1 MTINLGIP
9 QIIWF
14 VMAIFGLIYEIINHD
29 KPREPHNAYT
39 FAVSVVISFLLLYW
53 GRLLRINTDLFNS
66 LFFKTK

>member
-9 QIIWF
+9 LLIWL
-14 VMAIFGLIYEIINHD
+14 VLAVIGLIVEIVEHG

-53 GRLLRINTDLFNS
+53 GG
-66 LFFKTK
+66 FFG

>member
-14 VMAIFGLIYEIINHD
+14 FLATIGLIIEIVNHG

-39 FAVSVVISFLLLYW
+39 LVISTVFSFLLLYW
-53 GRLLRINTDLFNS
+53 GG
-66 LFFKTK
+66 FFG

>member
-14 VMAIFGLIYEIINHD
+14 FLATIGLIIEIVNHG

-39 FAVSVVISFLLLYW
+39 LAISTVFSFLLLYW
-53 GRLLRINTDLFNS
+53 GG
-66 LFFKTK
+66 FFG

>member
-9 QIIWF
+9 QLIWL
-14 VMAIFGLIYEIINHD
+14 VMTVIGLIVEIVEHG

-53 GRLLRINTDLFNS
+53 GG
-66 LFFKTK
+66 FFG